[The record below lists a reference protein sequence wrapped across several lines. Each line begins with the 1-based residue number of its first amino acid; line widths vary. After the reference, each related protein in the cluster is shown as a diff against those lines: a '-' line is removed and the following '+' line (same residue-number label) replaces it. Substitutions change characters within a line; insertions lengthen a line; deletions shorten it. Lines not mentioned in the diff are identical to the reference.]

1 MSLRALALQGRRG
14 TSAGRR
20 AARWSLPLHVLAA
33 VLLVIGLSLSLAAS
47 LARAQPQA
55 QAQAAPAAL
64 RPDPAL
70 LPAAPGQKVLRYA
83 FNAGETGFDPARIV
97 DLYSRIVTTHIFEAL
112 YTYDHLARPAR
123 IKPLIADGMPEHSAD
138 FRTWTV
144 KLKKG
149 IYFADDPAFGGKQR
163 EVTAQDFVYA
173 FKRFADPANKS
184 PVVAGVLD
192 QKYIGL
198 AALRDKALKE
208 KKPFDY
214 DTEIEGLRALDRY
227 TIQYK
232 LEEPRPRFLDT
243 LAASDL
249 FGAVAREVVEKYGDA
264 IPAHPVG
271 TGPFKLVQWR
281 RSSLIVL
288 ERNPAYREVLYDAE
302 PAADDAEGLALLAK
316 FKGRRLPM
324 IDRVEVSIIEESQPR
339 WLSFL
344 NGQSD
349 YIDLP
354 LEFANQAA
362 PNGRLAPNLARRG
375 VQLYRMLNA
384 DSHFTYFNMED
395 PVVGGYT
402 PERIALR
409 RAIALALDV
418 EREIRIIRRGQAVPA
433 QSIVVPHTSGYDPR
447 FKSENGDFDPARAQA
462 LLDLHGYVDRDGDGW
477 RDQPDG
483 QPLTLE
489 MGTQPDQLGRQFD
502 DLWKKN
508 MQRIGVRMN
517 FMTAKWPEQLKAA
530 RAGKLMLWRL
540 GSSAAGSDG
549 QGSLARL
556 YGPQAGSQNLARFRN
571 AEFDRIYERMQVIA
585 DGPERDELFRQ
596 AKLISVA
603 YMPYKIRTHLVKN
616 DLLQPWVLG
625 YRRPVF
631 WNEWWQHVDIDLARA
646 PVVGK

>member
-1 MSLRALALQGRRG
+1 VSSFVTAVVALALA
-14 TSAGRR
+14 TAG
-20 AARWSLPLHVLAA
+20 LH
-33 VLLVIGLSLSLAAS
+33 AS
-47 LARAQPQA
+47 AQPK
-55 QAQAAPAAL
+55 AAPAASEAAA
-64 RPDPAL
+64 PVVK
-70 LPAAPGQKVLRYA
+70 PAAPGQKVLRYA

-112 YTYDHLARPAR
+112 YTYDHLARPAK

-149 IYFADDPAFGGKQR
+149 IYFADDPAFGGKKR

-173 FKRFADPANKS
+173 IKRFADPANKS

-232 LEEPRPRFLDT
+232 LEEPRPRFIDN

-271 TGPFKLVQWR
+271 TGPFKLTQWR

-302 PAADDAEGLALLAK
+302 PAAEDAEGQALLAK

-324 IDRVEVSIIEESQPR
+324 VDRVEVSIIEESQPR

-344 NGQSD
+344 NEQID
-349 YIDLP
+349 YVNVP
-354 LEFANQAA
+354 GEFVNQAA
-362 PNGRLAPNLARRG
+362 PNGKLAPNLARRG
-375 VQLYRMLNA
+375 VQLYRTLNA
-384 DSHFTYFNMED
+384 DAAFTYFNMED
-395 PVVGGYT
+395 PVLGGYT

-409 RAIALALDV
+409 RAIALAMDV
-418 EREIRIIRRGQAVPA
+418 EREIRVIRRGQAVPA
-433 QSIVVPHTSGYDPR
+433 QSIVVPHTTGYDPQ
-447 FKSENGDFDPARAQA
+447 FKSENGDFDPARAKA
-462 LLDLHGYVDRDGDGW
+462 LLDLHGYVDKDGDGW

-483 QPLTLE
+483 KPLTLE
-489 MGTQPDQLGRQFD
+489 VATQPDQLSRQFD
-502 DLWKKN
+502 ELWKKN
-508 MQRIGVRMN
+508 LQRIGVRVK
-517 FMTAKWPEQLKAA
+517 FFPGKWPEQLKAA
-530 RAGKLMLWRL
+530 RAGKLMLWTL

-556 YGPQAGSQNLARFRN
+556 YGPQSGSQNLARFKN
-571 AEFDRIYERMQVIA
+571 AEFDKVYDRMQVIA
-585 DGPERDELFRQ
+585 DGPEREELFRQ

-603 YMPYKIRTHLVKN
+603 YMPYKITVHRFNN
-616 DLLQPWVLG
+616 DLVQPWVVG

-631 WNEWWQHVDIDLARA
+631 WNDWWQHVDIDLAKA
-646 PVVGK
+646 PVVRK